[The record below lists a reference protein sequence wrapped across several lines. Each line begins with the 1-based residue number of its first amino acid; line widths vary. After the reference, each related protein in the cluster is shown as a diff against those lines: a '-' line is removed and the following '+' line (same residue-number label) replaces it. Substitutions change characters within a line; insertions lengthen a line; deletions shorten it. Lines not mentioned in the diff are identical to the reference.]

1 MLQTSL
7 WLKTIRYSLE
17 HHANRKYEPNW
28 LSSELI
34 FLLISKQNLL
44 IVSFQ
49 GIAWDGIDEMENNSG
64 FHLLFF
70 QPAIWDHTGNFA
82 FSTMTWVAC
91 QILAIGI
98 CLKWSIKGKKFSD
111 INLLETWSSFN
122 AIFSLHKF
130 FNGCGESFGCKL
142 YSYELIYMWYIKF
155 PKKNYNSET
164 LYRLFT
170 IKEKYLTIPACR

>member
-82 FSTMTWVAC
+82 FPTMTWVAC

-98 CLKWSIKGKKFSD
+98 CLKWSIKGKKSSLISIYWKLEVLLMQFFLC
-111 INLLETWSSFN
+111 IN
-122 AIFSLHKF
+122 SLMVLGKVLVVNYIVMNIHMK
-130 FNGCGESFGCKL
+130 K
-142 YSYELIYMWYIKF
+142 YIKIIIA
-155 PKKNYNSET
+155 KD
-164 LYRLFT
+164 
-170 IKEKYLTIPACR
+170 EKPYIIIVFLLLKRNI

>member
-64 FHLLFF
+64 SHLLFF

-82 FSTMTWVAC
+82 FPTMTWVAC

-98 CLKWSIKGKKFSD
+98 CLKWSIKGKKILWYQF
-111 INLLETWSSFN
+111 IGSSFK
-122 AIFSLHKF
+122 AVFSLHKF

-142 YSYELIYMWYIKF
+142 YSYEHTYVNQIHLISKKKIYKF
-155 PKKNYNSET
+155 K
-164 LYRLFT
+164 
-170 IKEKYLTIPACR
+170 IIIA

>member
-64 FHLLFF
+64 SHLLFF

-82 FSTMTWVAC
+82 FPTMTWVAC
-91 QILAIGI
+91 QILAIRI
-98 CLKWSIKGKKFSD
+98 CLKWSIKGKKSSLISIYWKLEVLLMHFFLCINSFMVVGKVLVVNYIVKLLWTYICD
-111 INLLETWSSFN
+111 TLNFQKKKKSINL
-122 AIFSLHKF
+122 
-130 FNGCGESFGCKL
+130 KL
-142 YSYELIYMWYIKF
+142 
-155 PKKNYNSET
+155 
-164 LYRLFT
+164 
-170 IKEKYLTIPACR
+170 